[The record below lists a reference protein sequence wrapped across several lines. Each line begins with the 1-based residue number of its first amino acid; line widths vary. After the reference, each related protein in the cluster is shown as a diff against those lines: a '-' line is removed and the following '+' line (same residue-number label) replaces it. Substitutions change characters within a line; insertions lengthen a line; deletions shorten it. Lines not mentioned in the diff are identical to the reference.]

1 MRIIAIDPG
10 YDRCGVAIMEKIN
23 SSEQVLFSTCIESD
37 KKQTVHARIYTVAER
52 IKEYI
57 TLYSPT
63 HLVIETLFFTNNQK
77 TAMHVA
83 EMRGVINFIG
93 HDMGLVCYEY
103 TPTQIKV
110 AVTGSG
116 AADKKQVFHMVSRLV
131 SLPNTHA
138 RDDEYDAVAIGIT
151 HFAHT
156 RP

>member
-10 YDRCGVAIMEKIN
+10 YDRCGVAIMEKAH
-23 SSEQVLFSTCIESD
+23 SLEQVLFSTCIESD
-37 KKQTVHARIYTVAER
+37 RKETIHARMYTVAAR
-52 IKEYI
+52 IREYI
-57 TLYSPT
+57 TLYSPS
-63 HLVIETLFFTNNQK
+63 HLAIETLFFTNNKK

-93 HDMGLVCYEY
+93 HDMGLVCCEY

-131 SLPNTHA
+131 SLPNSVAH
-138 RDDEYDAVAIGIT
+138 DDEYDAVAIGIT

-156 RP
+156 RS